1 MTRRLLALLAA
12 AACAASLLTAC
23 VTEPPPGGSAREMRP
38 SNDPA
43 DVERRAKVRL
53 ELASA
58 YFARGQAETA
68 LNEVKQALAARPDMP
83 EALGLRGLIYAA
95 LGDNRQ
101 AEDSFQR
108 ALSLAPR
115 DGDMRHNYG
124 WFLCQQRRYA
134 DADREFDTAMAQPQY
149 RNGARTMLAKGVC
162 DAREGRWADAEAALY
177 RSFQL
182 DPANPATSYN
192 LADALY
198 RRGSYERA
206 RFYIQRVNAV
216 TEQSS
221 AATLWLA
228 ARIERRLG
236 NPSGAHDIGRQLR
249 DRFPQSPEAA
259 LFEQG
264 RFDD

>member
-1 MTRRLLALLAA
+1 MTRPLLALLAA
-12 AACAASLLTAC
+12 AACAASLLAGC
-23 VTEPPPGGSAREMRP
+23 VSEPPANGSARETRP

-58 YFARGQAETA
+58 YFARGQSETA
-68 LNEVKQALAARPDMP
+68 LDEVKQALAARPDMP

-95 LGDNRQ
+95 LGETRLAD
-101 AEDSFQR
+101 DSFQR

-115 DGDMRHNYG
+115 DGDLRHNYG
-124 WFLCQQRRYA
+124 WFLCQQGRYG
-134 DADREFDTAMAQPQY
+134 DADREFETTLALPQY
-149 RNGARTMLAKGVC
+149 RGSARTLLAKGVC

-182 DPANPATSYN
+182 EPANPATSYN

-198 RRGSYERA
+198 HRGSFERA
-206 RFYIQRVNAV
+206 RFYVQRVNAV
-216 TEQSS
+216 SEQSS

-236 NPSGAHDIGRQLR
+236 NQAGAYEFGRQLR

-259 LFEQG
+259 QFEQG